1 MVYVVRRVCVVCV
14 WGGGGERERIFVSH
28 GGKEGIVEYRRRYK
42 DPLPV
47 PYGPR
52 WASVAK

>member
-14 WGGGGERERIFVSH
+14 CGGGGERERIFVSH

>member
-1 MVYVVRRVCVVCV
+1 MWCGVGVWCVCV
-14 WGGGGERERIFVSH
+14 WGGGERERIFVSH